1 MNRRI
6 KTDRAPGA
14 IGPYSQAIATP
25 AQGEFLFVSGQ
36 IALDLQTGEMVQDDL
51 QAEVTQV
58 LKNLVGVIEGA
69 GFLVEDV
76 VKTTILLT
84 DMSAFGAV
92 NDLYGAVFGETLPA
106 RATFAVK
113 NLPKNASVE
122 IEAVCCRAPKL

>member
-14 IGPYSQAIATP
+14 IGPYSQAIVTP

-36 IALDLQTGEMVQDDL
+36 IAIDPQTGEMVQDDL
-51 QAEVTQV
+51 RAEVTQV

-69 GFLVEDV
+69 GFLMEDA

-84 DMSAFGAV
+84 DMSAFGVV
-92 NDLYGAVFGETLPA
+92 NDLYSEVFGEILPA

-113 NLPKNASVE
+113 SLPKNASVE